1 MSWLWTP
8 RSRRLVI
15 AFLLVITVL
24 IIIDFV
30 GILTFILPRYSLLV
44 FAIVLFVLMI
54 TIADRWDL
62 T

>member
-1 MSWLWTP
+1 LGWLWTP

-15 AFLLVITVL
+15 AFLLVIAVL

-30 GILTFILPRYSLLV
+30 GILAFILPRYSLLV
-44 FAIVLFVLMI
+44 FAIVLFILMI

-62 T
+62 F